1 MRKIN
6 GWKEPVEDSIDGWKE
21 LADAYAAK
29 IIKNLITIQQQAITI
44 NKLKQKVTK
53 LSNRN

>member
-6 GWKEPVEDSIDGWKE
+6 GWKEPVEDSINGWKE
-21 LADAYAAK
+21 LAEAYAAK
-29 IIKNLITIQQQAITI
+29 IIKDKDVISKQAITI
-44 NKLKQKVTK
+44 NKLKQKVVK